1 MNKQVFLTYSWDTDE
16 HKKWVRGLAD
26 FLIGKGVMVYLDQYD
41 IKPGESFTHFMESSI
56 TKSDKVLVILTP
68 NYKDK
73 SLERKGGVGY
83 EQQIISGEIMSGM
96 DRKKFIPLIREGK
109 YEEGIDCA
117 LPPHFKGI
125 STLDFRT
132 SQSEQDNLDE
142 LLRAIYEE
150 PKFIKPSLG
159 NIPDFERQTSEKSF
173 TIELDEDFNCL
184 QSEIFLTDLFLQISD
199 LRKTN
204 GKYSLSFNIRSITNE
219 VVEYLQLISLQ
230 TPSDKDI
237 ERKLQLRSYLNEKYF
252 LLNGT
257 IYEYLQYAIN
267 SIIDFSFNKF
277 KYIFHYQE
285 LFIAITKCLK
295 LFSDKNSWRRETT
308 KFDVFHN
315 KIKWGFSIWVSESEV
330 QNLLSKISTNDKM
343 FLTAI
348 AGLDTYDLSHSTLIE
363 EVIPKESYQFTIDYF
378 LKRVDDGIKEE
389 CFKIGNWK
397 IGLG

>member
-1 MNKQVFLTYSWDTDE
+1 MNKQVFITYSWDSEE
-16 HKKWVRGLAD
+16 HKNWVRNLAD
-26 FLIGKGVMVYLDQYD
+26 FLIAKGIMVYLDQYD

-96 DRKKFIPLIREGK
+96 DRKKFIPLIKNGK
-109 YEEGIDCA
+109 YEEGVDCA

-132 SQSEQDNLDE
+132 SESEQNNLEE

-150 PKFIKPSLG
+150 PKFVKPSLG
-159 NIPDFERQTSEKSF
+159 IKPDFNKQTPEKSF
-173 TIELDEDFNCL
+173 IIELDEDFNCL

-199 LRKTN
+199 LRKLN
-204 GKYSLSFNIRSITNE
+204 GKYNLSFNINSITNE
-219 VVEYLQLISLQ
+219 VAEYFELSALQNL
-230 TPSDKDI
+230 SDENIK
-237 ERKLQLRSYLNEKYF
+237 RKLQLRSYLNERYF
-252 LLNGT
+252 LSNGT
-257 IYEYLQYAIN
+257 VYEYLDYSIN
-267 SIIDFSFNKF
+267 SIIDFSFNKY
-277 KYIFHYQE
+277 KYIFNHQE
-285 LFIAITKCLK
+285 LFLAITKCLK
-295 LFSDKNSWRRETT
+295 LFSDRNSWRRETT
-308 KFDVFHN
+308 KFDVFDN

-330 QNLLSKISTNDKM
+330 QNLLSKMSTTDKM
-343 FLTAI
+343 FLTVI

-363 EVIPKESYQFTIDYF
+363 EVIPKESYQFTIDFF
-378 LKRVDDGIKEE
+378 LKRVNEEIKEE
-389 CFKIGNWK
+389 YFRIGNFK